1 MSKSSPKVGLE
12 MRLDDAAFR
21 NFLENVKGS
30 KLKSALRQG
39 LRKTLMIIKKKAVSN
54 LQAVSFKTGKLNV
67 SRPVWF
73 KKYYGGSKKIYN
85 LPSFRTG
92 VVVRVAK
99 SGGVGNVSIYK
110 KETCKDYNLLL
121 PMIHNA
127 KGDRSTKGKGSGTRA
142 PHSTGKIGPHT
153 FFGDAVQ
160 QTKQEVQD
168 NLQKNL
174 NDAIKRAQD
183 KYNKG

>member
-1 MSKSSPKVGLE
+1 MSKSSSPKEGLE
-12 MRLDDAAFR
+12 LRLDDAAFK
-21 NFLENVKGS
+21 NFLENVKGT

-39 LRKTLMIIKKKAVSN
+39 LRKSLMIIKKKAVSN
-54 LQAVSFKTGKLNV
+54 LQAVSFKKGKLNV

-73 KKYYGGSKKIYN
+73 KKGGKIYN

-92 VVVRVAK
+92 VMVRVAR
-99 SGGVGNVSIYK
+99 SGGAGNVSIYK
-110 KETCKDYNLLL
+110 KNGGKDYNLLL
-121 PMIHNA
+121 AMIHNA
-127 KGDRSTKGKGSGTRA
+127 KGDRSTKGGKRA
-142 PHSTGKIGPHT
+142 PHSTGKIGPHN